1 MKVESKTKP
10 PAYWQKE
17 EVRADG
23 AGKGRKKMGMTVKTF
38 SDGTSLEF
46 GRGKLDEWCVFHK
59 SPNGRKTA
67 PRDEEYF
74 GDLKRFAV
82 KYGTDKVYGDFV
94 RTYDLVDGCVNETD
108 LKTIDAI
115 SATYGIDAERANKLL
130 TILYMAMIAEENK
143 RNARLGKR
151 IKRLGTHVLLKENA
165 DPIVAAN
172 FMRGIRWQK
181 LDEMCR
187 ARGF

>member
-1 MKVESKTKP
+1 
-10 PAYWQKE
+10 
-17 EVRADG
+17 
-23 AGKGRKKMGMTVKTF
+23 MGMTVKNF

-46 GRGKLDEWCVFHK
+46 GRGKLDEWCVFLK
-59 SPNGRKTA
+59 SPNGHKTA

-74 GDLKRFAV
+74 GDLKRFAAR
-82 KYGTDKVYGDFV
+82 YGTDKVYGDFV
-94 RTYDLVDGCVNETD
+94 RTYDLVDGYVNETA
-108 LKTIDAI
+108 LKTIDEI
-115 SATYGIDAERANKLL
+115 SDTYGIDTERANKLL